1 MPQLATL
8 TRQPNQSVRF
18 DSLDLNL
25 LRVFEALME
34 ERSATRAGSRLGL
47 TQSAIS
53 HALNRLRYVLKDE
66 LFVRGPEGMQ
76 PTERAAE
83 IAPRLRQG
91 LLQLQLAL
99 SPSEFIPERTD
110 RRFTIA
116 CTEYAG
122 AVIIPPLI
130 ARLRREAPHASL
142 NILPSNQGVA
152 ETLRCGRADL
162 AIGSFRRFP
171 DWFESE
177 TLLRETRV
185 WCLGADNPAAAGGL
199 TLERLA
205 QLPHLV
211 IAATGEDERAI
222 EGYVV
227 DHGLERLVTRS
238 DAGVLQ
244 GALAARGLRRDIA
257 VTTPHFLAALSAV
270 SQSDIAAL
278 LPRRLATA
286 FVGLYRLALFDP
298 PYEFAA
304 VRGDGPVAPREWRP
318 AGDRVVASGTSRA
331 RGRTV
336 AMRQRYRNASGA
348 AAAWRPDRCSS
359 PGA

>member
-8 TRQPNQSVRF
+8 TRQSSQSVRF

-25 LRVFEALME
+25 LRVFEALMD

-66 LFVRGPEGMQ
+66 LFVRGPDGMQ

-99 SPSEFIPERTD
+99 APSEFVPEQTD

-122 AVIIPPLI
+122 AVVIPSFI
-130 ARLRREAPHASL
+130 ARLRERAPHASL
-142 NILPSNQGVA
+142 SVLPSNLGVA
-152 ETLRCGRADL
+152 ETLRSGRADL

-171 DWFESE
+171 EWFESE
-177 TLLRETRV
+177 PLLRENRV
-185 WCLGADNPAAAGGL
+185 WALSAQNPAAREEL

-205 QLPHLV
+205 ELPHLV
-211 IAATGEDERAI
+211 ITATGEDERAI

-227 DHGLERLVTRS
+227 DQGVERLVTRS
-238 DAGVLQ
+238 DAGLLQ
-244 GALAARGLRRDIA
+244 GALAARGLRRNIA
-257 VTTPHFLAALSAV
+257 VTTPHFLAALAAV

-278 LPRRLATA
+278 LPRRLAAA
-286 FVGLYRLALFDP
+286 FMGRYNLALFEP
-298 PYEFAA
+298 PHPSPPFELMSLWHRQNGDQPAIAWVRKLLREVAA
-304 VRGDGPVAPREWRP
+304 EI
-318 AGDRVVASGTSRA
+318 
-331 RGRTV
+331 
-336 AMRQRYRNASGA
+336 
-348 AAAWRPDRCSS
+348 
-359 PGA
+359 

>member
-8 TRQPNQSVRF
+8 TRQPNQTVRF

-66 LFVRGPEGMQ
+66 LFVRGPDGMQ

-99 SPSEFIPERTD
+99 APSEFVPEQTD

-122 AVIIPPLI
+122 AVLIPPLI
-130 ARLRREAPHASL
+130 ARLRHEAPHASL
-142 NILPSNQGVA
+142 SILPSNQGVA

-171 DWFESE
+171 EWFESE
-177 TLLRETRV
+177 RLLRENRV
-185 WCLGADNPAAAGGL
+185 WVLSADNPAASGKL

-205 QLPHLV
+205 ELPHLV
-211 IAATGEDERAI
+211 VAATGEDERAI

-227 DHGLERLVTRS
+227 DHGLERMVTRS

-257 VTTPHFLAALSAV
+257 VTMPHFLAALASV

-278 LPRRLATA
+278 LPRRLAIA
-286 FVGLYRLALFDP
+286 FKDCYRLALFDL
-298 PYEFAA
+298 PYEAPSFEVMSLWHRENGDQPAIAWLRQVVREVAA
-304 VRGDGPVAPREWRP
+304 EL
-318 AGDRVVASGTSRA
+318 
-331 RGRTV
+331 
-336 AMRQRYRNASGA
+336 
-348 AAAWRPDRCSS
+348 
-359 PGA
+359 

>member
-18 DSLDLNL
+18 DNLDLNL

-66 LFVRGPEGMQ
+66 LFVRGPDGMQ

-99 SPSEFIPERTD
+99 APSEFIPEQTD

-122 AVIIPPLI
+122 AVIIPALI
-130 ARLRREAPHASL
+130 ARLRHEAPHASL
-142 NILPSNQGVA
+142 SILPSNQGVA
-152 ETLRCGRADL
+152 EILRCGRADL

-177 TLLRETRV
+177 KLLQEDRV
-185 WCLGADNPAAAGGL
+185 WVLGADNPAASGKL

-205 QLPHLV
+205 ELPHLV

-244 GALAARGLRRDIA
+244 GALAARGLRREIA
-257 VTTPHFLAALSAV
+257 VMTPHFLAALAAV

-278 LPRRLATA
+278 LPRRLAA
-286 FVGLYRLALFDP
+286 SFIGRYRLALFEP
-298 PYEFAA
+298 PYQSPPFEVMSLWHRENGDQPAIAWLRKVLREVAA
-304 VRGDGPVAPREWRP
+304 EL
-318 AGDRVVASGTSRA
+318 
-331 RGRTV
+331 
-336 AMRQRYRNASGA
+336 
-348 AAAWRPDRCSS
+348 
-359 PGA
+359 